1 MLGTAA
7 KIEVS
12 KESTTIVGDG
22 SSEVRFLFPK
32 TLPAVWSFGALRRQ
46 VARLNKTLDP
56 AVRCRC

>member
-1 MLGTAA
+1 VLGTAA

-32 TLPAVWSFGALRRQ
+32 TLPAVWLFGALRRQ
-46 VARLNKTLDP
+46 VARLNKAP

>member
-22 SSEVRFLFPK
+22 SSEVRYLFPK
-32 TLPAVWSFGALRRQ
+32 TLSAVWPSDVLPCQ
-46 VARLNKTLDP
+46 VARLNKTLAP